1 MALRD
6 FIFGKKPQVVIEE
19 KKDNSPIVVSLNL
32 QNSDFPKIKEIK
44 NKDWV
49 NFGEDNLYP
58 NELIDLYNSSA
69 IHQSIITQKAKM
81 ISGNGFEY
89 NDENLSFE
97 QQIEFQKMLRF
108 FDNEVS
114 LTTFLDLIS
123 GDWELFGSIAIEII
137 WSRDFTKIVRFKRV
151 NPSYIRSG
159 KLNEGKVEN
168 YFYSKD
174 WSNIRNYPPTEIPAF
189 DILNKTDYSQLL
201 YVKKY
206 NPNTEYYG
214 VPSYVS
220 AINWIKADAQI
231 SVFHNMN
238 IQNGFNP
245 GLAIHF
251 TKKPN
256 SAEEREMIVNQLKKQ
271 YSGARAAGKP
281 LVFFSDGAENRT
293 QIDTIQPSDL
303 DKQFTVIHSQ
313 IVTQIC
319 SAHRV
324 TSTELF
330 GISVPG
336 KLGNAD
342 VSVAYNIFE
351 NTVIAPERKTIQKLI
366 NDLLLINGI
375 DVNLTL
381 KPLNILTV

>member
-1 MALRD
+1 MALKD
-6 FIFGKKPQVVIEE
+6 FIFGKKPQIIEE
-19 KKDNSPIVVSLNL
+19 KKDSSPIVVSINL

-58 NELIDLYNSSA
+58 NQLIDLYNSSA

-89 NDENLSFE
+89 NDENLSYE

-159 KLNEGKVEN
+159 KLDEGKVN
-168 YFYSKD
+168 SYYYSKD
-174 WSNIRNYPPTEIPAF
+174 WGNVRNNPPVEIPAF

-231 SVFHNMN
+231 GVFHNMN
-238 IQNGFNP
+238 IKNGFNP
-245 GLAIHF
+245 GIVLHF

-256 SAEEREMIVNQLKKQ
+256 SFEEREIIVNELKKQ
-271 YSGARAAGKP
+271 YSGARNSGKP

-303 DKQFTVIHSQ
+303 DKQFTVIHNQ

-324 TSTELF
+324 VSTELF
-330 GISVPG
+330 GISIPG

-342 VSVAYNIFE
+342 VSIAYNIFE
-351 NTVIAPERKTIQKLI
+351 NTVIAVERKVIQTLI

-381 KPLNILTV
+381 KPLNILTL